1 MPDSDDEPFPLPGV
15 DLTRPSVARIY
26 DHYLGGTTNWEVD
39 RQFAERVLRDYP
51 VIRSVAHANRMFQ
64 RRVVRHLVRLGIR
77 QFIDIGSG
85 VPTMGHVHEV
95 GEQVAPGEV
104 RVAHV
109 DHEPVAVDH
118 ATLLLQDD
126 GDPTRHAA
134 VHADMRDPHR
144 VWSRVADTGVLDLGR
159 PTAVLLMAVLHIQ
172 QPPPPGSDDTED
184 LGPRLVATYRD
195 LLVPGSY
202 LSLSHVTDTEVS
214 PRSAAMLGELKGL
227 YANSVSPA
235 VFRDRGEIT
244 ALFGDFTLLEPGVTW
259 APDWHPE
266 EAGEHDHVVDF
277 SDSSGSLL
285 LVGTGRK

>member
-1 MPDSDDEPFPLPGV
+1 M
-15 DLTRPSVARIY
+15 
-26 DHYLGGTTNWEVD
+26 
-39 RQFAERVLRDYP
+39 
-51 VIRSVAHANRMFQ
+51 
-64 RRVVRHLVRLGIR
+64 VRHLVRLGIR